1 MRSSPTSNFK
11 MQLNPTC
18 YEEHATSSKEEEQ
31 GQMLLQYREQRPGV
45 QRDLTK
51 THRALRT
58 QKTHTEHSD
67 SCWTHT
73 SLLYTV
79 SKQISMQPTRQPVP
93 LDTWYLQKRL
103 LCLSAAAVGW
113 GEFSS
118 KGECMEIHRAGLG
131 WGEEGPQPLFGP
143 QRQQHLFTGWS
154 ARTLACLQQQGQW
167 GGMRRRCHNQ
177 MQASWPSPRKGRH
190 LLHLPK
196 ALFSKPQRTKWCRV
210 E

>member
-1 MRSSPTSNFK
+1 MKNMPHPLRKRNRDRCCCNTESTDLEFRGTSQRHTGLCAHKRHTQSTLIHAGCTQASFTLFPNKSQCNPHVSQSRWILGTYRSVCCVC
-11 MQLNPTC
+11 L
-18 YEEHATSSKEEEQ
+18 
-31 GQMLLQYREQRPGV
+31 RPQSDGV
-45 QRDLTK
+45 R
-51 THRALRT
+51 
-58 QKTHTEHSD
+58 
-67 SCWTHT
+67 
-73 SLLYTV
+73 
-79 SKQISMQPTRQPVP
+79 
-93 LDTWYLQKRL
+93 
-103 LCLSAAAVGW
+103 
-113 GEFSS
+113 FSS

-196 ALFSKPQRTKWCRV
+196 ALCSKPQRTKWCRV